1 MKLIYHKYEAAFS
14 KPHHIRNINPT
25 TIPSAAHRCVS
36 DFQKAIAEGRFNFD
50 AHDWADL
57 HFKTSADGS
66 KQIEAVVWVVGY
78 KYLPCGSVFVI
89 ANKGAALL
97 D

>member
-1 MKLIYHKYEAAFS
+1 M
-14 KPHHIRNINPT
+14 
-25 TIPSAAHRCVS
+25 AAHRGIS

-50 AHDWADL
+50 AHDWVET
-57 HFKTSADGS
+57 HFKTGANGS